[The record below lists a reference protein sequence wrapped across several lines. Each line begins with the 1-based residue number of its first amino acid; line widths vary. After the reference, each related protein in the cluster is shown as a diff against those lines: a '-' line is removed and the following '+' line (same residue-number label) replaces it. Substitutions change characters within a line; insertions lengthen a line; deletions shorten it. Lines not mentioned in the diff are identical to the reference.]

1 MLQKKTILLVEDE
14 DITAFISK
22 RILTN
27 NDYLV
32 VHASTGEEA
41 VAIALENYTID
52 LILMDIDL
60 GVGIDGTV
68 AAQQILKNIDIPL
81 VFMSSHTEKEV
92 VKKTENITSYGYIV
106 KNTSETVLLASL
118 KMAFKLFDQKMLVAQ
133 KEKALIERE
142 QLFSAFMDNI
152 PLMAIIKD
160 ENSKPVYYNRMFID
174 RFPLDAQIGISA
186 DEVISD
192 KQLSQ
197 IQESDK
203 IANEKGL
210 HQYEETKIDELGNKT
225 YLEVYKFSIE
235 RQGVSKQ
242 LGVIIQDVTEKKE
255 AQIAKSQT
263 AEQLQASLSNT
274 PNIAIQWFNEDG
286 KVIYWNKASETMYGF
301 SEKDA
306 VGKSLDLLI
315 YNEEENQA
323 FLEVIQT
330 VKKTGKPYGP
340 FESEIG
346 HKDGSKGWVLA
357 TTFSIPLD
365 ENTVG
370 YVCMDVDITNLKE
383 TQKDLLIKESAIA
396 NSLHAIAI
404 TDLKGSIKYVNPQF
418 LNLFGYSNNFEV
430 FGKYFSHFLC
440 YPEELVKIKI
450 ILEESG
456 MWLGNLEVKRKDAS
470 CFHAKVSANIINDEN
485 GKPSYYLTYTSDIS
499 KKNSA

>member
-203 IANEKGL
+203 IAKEKGL
-210 HQYEETKIDELGNKT
+210 HQDEENKIGELGN
-225 YLEVYKFSIE
+225 
-235 RQGVSKQ
+235 
-242 LGVIIQDVTEKKE
+242 
-255 AQIAKSQT
+255 
-263 AEQLQASLSNT
+263 
-274 PNIAIQWFNEDG
+274 
-286 KVIYWNKASETMYGF
+286 
-301 SEKDA
+301 
-306 VGKSLDLLI
+306 
-315 YNEEENQA
+315 
-323 FLEVIQT
+323 
-330 VKKTGKPYGP
+330 
-340 FESEIG
+340 
-346 HKDGSKGWVLA
+346 
-357 TTFSIPLD
+357 
-365 ENTVG
+365 
-370 YVCMDVDITNLKE
+370 
-383 TQKDLLIKESAIA
+383 
-396 NSLHAIAI
+396 
-404 TDLKGSIKYVNPQF
+404 
-418 LNLFGYSNNFEV
+418 
-430 FGKYFSHFLC
+430 
-440 YPEELVKIKI
+440 
-450 ILEESG
+450 
-456 MWLGNLEVKRKDAS
+456 
-470 CFHAKVSANIINDEN
+470 
-485 GKPSYYLTYTSDIS
+485 
-499 KKNSA
+499 